1 MKDFTNKNILDS
13 LKLPIIENLDDLEE
27 SISINKKLL
36 YFLSK
41 ESNMK
46 KYNTFY
52 IVKKNGSKR
61 EINEPVYSLKI
72 IQKWILE
79 NILYNMKI
87 SKNSFGFRHSNMG
100 SPLVENAKIHKDNDF
115 ILKMDLKNFYPS
127 IKRDKVF
134 YLFKNIGYNNYIS
147 NVLTNLCTYKDVLPQ
162 GAVTSPYISNLIC
175 YKLDYRID
183 KYCVKREISYTRYAD
198 DLMFSGNNR
207 DVLRSIY
214 GMILIILRD
223 EGFKCNKDKTFF
235 MTPKGRKKIIGITVN
250 DKLIKAP
257 KEMKRLVR
265 SMIHNAI
272 ISCDYSKID
281 IIRGYISYIDSV
293 EKGYKD
299 RLITYINSFKDK
311 SICVFQDVVES
322 YNTHKFYKE
331 CIDFELM
338 NPEKYVSY
346 YYDLDDFY
354 DSIFHDRD
362 KFLFKRGFIKDEL
375 EENEDSTIE
384 DYEDCPF

>member
-1 MKDFTNKNILDS
+1 MKDFTNKYILDS

-41 ESNMK
+41 ESNLK

-52 IVKKNGSKR
+52 INKKNGNRR

-79 NILYNMKI
+79 NILYNMKL
-87 SKNSFGFRHSNMG
+87 SKNSFGFQNSNLG

-115 ILKMDLKNFYPS
+115 ILKMDLKDFYPS

-134 YLFKNIGYNNYIS
+134 YLFKNVGYNNYIS
-147 NVLTNLCTYKDVLPQ
+147 NVLTNLCTYKDTLPQ

-207 DVLRSIY
+207 DVLRRIY
-214 GMILIILRD
+214 GMIIKILKD
-223 EGFKCNKDKTFF
+223 EGFKINKDKTFF

-257 KEMKRLVR
+257 KQMKRLVR

-272 ISCDYSKID
+272 VSCDYSKID
-281 IIRGYISYIDSV
+281 IIRGYIAYIDSV

-299 RLITYINSFKDK
+299 NIILYINNFKNK
-311 SICVFQDVVES
+311 SICMFQDVVNS
-322 YNTHKFYKE
+322 YNSHKFYKE
-331 CIDFELM
+331 C
-338 NPEKYVSY
+338 S
-346 YYDLDDFY
+346 
-354 DSIFHDRD
+354 
-362 KFLFKRGFIKDEL
+362 
-375 EENEDSTIE
+375 
-384 DYEDCPF
+384 DYELILPTKFRSSDYELDYFLHSISEERETFLIERGYIEYTFEEKELFISEDNDDCPF